1 MNIFV
6 LDRDPIEAARQHMD
20 KHCVKM
26 ILEHTQML
34 STAIRIH
41 SNNSVEEIYKT
52 AHLNHPCT
60 IWTRQNRTNFLWLCE
75 MTEELFKEYTKRY
88 QKSHKSYSIFQS
100 CRDNA
105 NFIPGGQLTPFAQAM
120 PDQYKDSDAVKAYRA
135 YYMGEK
141 KAFAKWKLGNIP
153 DWWK

>member
-6 LDRDPIEAARQHMD
+6 LDRNPVEAARQHMD

-41 SNNSVEEIYKT
+41 SNDSIEGIYKT

-60 IWTRQNRTNFLWLCE
+60 IWTRHSRSNFLWLCE

-88 QKSHKSYSIFQS
+88 QKSHKSYSIFQA
-100 CRDNA
+100 CRNNA
-105 NFIPGGQLTPFAQAM
+105 NFIPDGPLTPFAQAM
-120 PDQYKDSDAVKAYRA
+120 PDQYKDADAVKAYRA
-135 YYMGEK
+135 YYIGEK

>member
-1 MNIFV
+1 MNIFI
-6 LDRDPIEAARQHMD
+6 LDQNPIEAARQHMD

-60 IWTRQNRTNFLWLCE
+60 IWTRQNRSNFLWLCE

-100 CRDNA
+100 CRNNS
-105 NFIPGGQLTPFAQAM
+105 NFIPNGPLTPFAQAM
-120 PDQYKDSDAVKAYRA
+120 PDQYKDADAVKAYRA

>member
-6 LDRDPIEAARQHMD
+6 LDRDPLKAARHHMD

-41 SNNSVEEIYKT
+41 SNDSVEGVYKT
-52 AHLNHPCT
+52 VHLNHPCT
-60 IWTRQNRTNFLWLCE
+60 IWTRHSRSNFLWLCE
-75 MTEELFKEYTKRY
+75 MTQELFKEYTKRY
-88 QKSHKSYSIFQS
+88 QKIHKSYSIFQA

-105 NFIPGGQLTPFAQAM
+105 NCIPDGPLTPFAQAM
-120 PDQYKDSDAVKAYRA
+120 PDQYKDADAVKAYRA